1 MSSHLH
7 ALIELIIV
15 GLQLLSADLV
25 LVEQILS
32 RWRVLNA
39 VKLFFN
45 VFLIVTGQRVD
56 TTRVFGNEFGDVEE
70 IIFVLHDQLFLD

>member
-56 TTRVFGNEFGDVEE
+56 TARVFGNEFGDVEE